1 MIKRNKGETYYKTQC
16 PICEEIIDTATMEY
30 GFINFQGKH
39 RFCHKNC
46 EEVYFELT
54 FKKN

>member
-1 MIKRNKGETYYKTQC
+1 MIKRNKGETHYRTQC